1 MSPELAAL
9 SAGRNPSSAQP
20 KAAASV
26 RSAREQAPARPALEV
41 VSALEPNAAALKAR
55 QAQAAAAE
63 ATRKL
68 AEKGSELTIEFED
81 ALGRMVFRLVDTQT
95 REVVRQ
101 IPSEE
106 VLAIARALAADESA
120 GVLLRGNA

>member
-1 MSPELAAL
+1 MSPDLAAL
-9 SAGRNPSSAQP
+9 SAGRNTSSAQP
-20 KAAASV
+20 KAAAPV
-26 RSAREQAPARPALEV
+26 RLTREQAPAKSSDVTPSPEA
-41 VSALEPNAAALKAR
+41 NAAALKAR

>member
-1 MSPELAAL
+1 MSPDLAAL
-9 SAGRNPSSAQP
+9 SAGRSTSSAQP
-20 KAAASV
+20 KAAAPA
-26 RSAREQAPARPALEV
+26 RSAGEQAPATPVSDATPAPET
-41 VSALEPNAAALKAR
+41 NAALRAR

>member
-1 MSPELAAL
+1 MSPDLAAL
-9 SAGRNPSSAQP
+9 SAGRNASSAQP
-20 KAAASV
+20 KAAAPA
-26 RSAREQAPARPALEV
+26 RSTREQAPATPA
-41 VSALEPNAAALKAR
+41 VSLVPATEANAAALKAR